1 LLKNKKGVFERL
13 SDAGFRVRK
22 KSESE
27 RVLSH
32 DSLLGSC
39 PVIDADFVEVGDD
52 FSMDKDSSF
61 KPDSEPIDSEL
72 LEKLREYLKTRSQE
86 EISEI
91 FEEIHK
97 ILESRASESKFNNNQ
112 RKEIPDK
119 EKVKIKETLKSAFRI
134 CSETASFGKKQI
146 INASKSASLKAS
158 SIASERKESLKVS
171 SKKLND
177 KWSNLSPGDRKII
190 SELIITVIEIGLL
203 KNSSRG
209 KQATFAILSSISRRQ
224 TPGRKDLE
232 EFVEGLRGLIR
243 RRH

>member
-32 DSLLGSC
+32 ESLLGSC

-72 LEKLREYLKTRSQE
+72 LEKLREYLKTRSHD

-91 FEEIHK
+91 FEEVHK
-97 ILESRASESKFNNNQ
+97 ILESRASESKFNNSH

-232 EFVEGLRGLIR
+232 EFVEGLRGLVR
-243 RRH
+243 RRL